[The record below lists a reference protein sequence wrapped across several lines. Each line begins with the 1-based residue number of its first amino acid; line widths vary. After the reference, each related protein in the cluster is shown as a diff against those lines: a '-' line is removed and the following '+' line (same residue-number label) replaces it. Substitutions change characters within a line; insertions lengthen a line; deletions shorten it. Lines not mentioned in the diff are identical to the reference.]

1 MPNKPNGLF
10 GIYKFQT
17 AAMYMQQVKTG
28 KARVLLMKK
37 RIKVG
42 LIHSIVI
49 KILWC
54 VVVGVCAT
62 WLLEV
67 WTFLP
72 LINENIAENAENYMY
87 DMAVVYGRNLEEKVA
102 REGKEQALAAVSLS
116 EMFKDVRIKG
126 AASSYAYITD
136 AQGIMLYHPTADKI
150 GQSVENEV
158 VKGLVGEISQGRIPE
173 PAIIT
178 YNFKGVEKYASYY
191 VGGNGNY
198 ILVITADESEIFSR
212 VNMMMRRS
220 YMSGIIV
227 LVVCGLLGFGL
238 GKLVVRP
245 INMLAKNVLKLAEMD
260 FTADE
265 TQEKLNRRKD
275 ETGQMSRAISG
286 LREELVKVYAQI
298 KKQSRSLYEAAETL
312 SGETMETSEA
322 VGQVDRAVGEI
333 ADGATSQAEE
343 TQKATENVI
352 LIGSM
357 VEETG
362 EQVSSL
368 NSNADAMQRASVEA
382 LETLKELDQTNVQTR
397 EAIEKIS
404 EQTNTTNESALKIR
418 EATTMITSIAEET
431 NLLSLNASI
440 EAARAGE
447 QGRGFAVVASQI
459 QKLAEQSN
467 ESAREIEEIIDSL
480 IRDSE
485 EAVETMDSVREI
497 IARQSANVERTGM
510 GFAEVKKG
518 IDTSLESI
526 SAISNSISRMDEAR
540 VNVVDVVQNLTAIA
554 EENAAGTEETSASA
568 TEVGAIVQNMA
579 EQAGKLKEVAGE
591 LESSMNVFK
600 V

>member
-1 MPNKPNGLF
+1 
-10 GIYKFQT
+10 
-17 AAMYMQQVKTG
+17 MYIQQVKTG
-28 KARVLLMKK
+28 KARVLFMKK

-352 LIGSM
+352 LIGNM

-362 EQVSSL
+362 EQVNSL

-382 LETLKELDQTNVQTR
+382 LETLKELDHTNVQTR

-497 IARQSANVERTGM
+497 IARQSANVERTGA

-540 VNVVDVVQNLTAIA
+540 INVVDVVQNLTAIA